1 MGPPYNFGYVF
12 TLTSIH
18 FLVTALE
25 MEAMALAGM
34 FNRSWLPWRPSA
46 IINQEKSLHVVDDS
60 RQPNSN
66 DPNFDRAYKVCPL
79 LNIVK
84 ENFKEIIKEPVAK
97 LKGFMTHNDLITSE
111 IQKAG
116 YLCWRNG
123 RGTINRRV
131 AEVDGIEICSIN

>member
-84 ENFKEIIKEPVAK
+84 ENFKEIIKE
-97 LKGFMTHNDLITSE
+97 
-111 IQKAG
+111 
-116 YLCWRNG
+116 
-123 RGTINRRV
+123 
-131 AEVDGIEICSIN
+131 